1 MNLIMR
7 IWNSLNEKGR
17 RAWVDTGKAM
27 ADMKGGIYAAEEQ
40 PQTRSHKFNEKDQ
53 QTDRPSDCV
62 GEWQMKKNTEYIIAV
77 TMFFQ
82 CC

>member
-17 RAWVDTGKAM
+17 RAWVDTDKAM

-40 PQTRSHKFNEKDQ
+40 PQTRSHKFDEKTNRQIDQ
-53 QTDRPSDCV
+53 V
-62 GEWQMKKNTEYIIAV
+62 IALV
-77 TMFFQ
+77 NGK
-82 CC
+82 

>member
-40 PQTRSHKFNEKDQ
+40 PQTRSHKFDEKSNRQIDQ
-53 QTDRPSDCV
+53 V
-62 GEWQMKKNTEYIIAV
+62 IALV
-77 TMFFQ
+77 NGK
-82 CC
+82 

>member
-27 ADMKGGIYAAEEQ
+27 ADMKGGIYAAEGQ
-40 PQTRSHKFNEKDQ
+40 PQTRSHKFDEKTNRQIDQ
-53 QTDRPSDCV
+53 V
-62 GEWQMKKNTEYIIAV
+62 IALV
-77 TMFFQ
+77 NGK
-82 CC
+82 

>member
-1 MNLIMR
+1 MCLIMR

-40 PQTRSHKFNEKDQ
+40 PQTHSHKFDEKTNRQIDQ
-53 QTDRPSDCV
+53 V
-62 GEWQMKKNTEYIIAV
+62 IALV
-77 TMFFQ
+77 NGK
-82 CC
+82 

>member
-40 PQTRSHKFNEKDQ
+40 PQTRSHKFDEKTNRQIDQ
-53 QTDRPSDCV
+53 V
-62 GEWQMKKNTEYIIAV
+62 IALV
-77 TMFFQ
+77 NSKWKIQ
-82 CC
+82 NISLR

>member
-40 PQTRSHKFNEKDQ
+40 PQTRSHKFDEKINRQIDQ
-53 QTDRPSDCV
+53 V
-62 GEWQMKKNTEYIIAV
+62 IALV
-77 TMFFQ
+77 NGK
-82 CC
+82 

>member
-27 ADMKGGIYAAEEQ
+27 ADMKGGTYAAEEQ
-40 PQTRSHKFNEKDQ
+40 PQTRSHKFDEKTNRQIDQ
-53 QTDRPSDCV
+53 V
-62 GEWQMKKNTEYIIAV
+62 IALVNGE
-77 TMFFQ
+77 
-82 CC
+82 

>member
-7 IWNSLNEKGR
+7 VWNSLNEKGR

-40 PQTRSHKFNEKDQ
+40 PQTRSHKFNEKTNRQIDQ
-53 QTDRPSDCV
+53 V
-62 GEWQMKKNTEYIIAV
+62 IALV
-77 TMFFQ
+77 NGKWKMQ
-82 CC
+82 NISLR

>member
-17 RAWVDTGKAM
+17 KAWVDTGKAM

-40 PQTRSHKFNEKDQ
+40 PQTRKKFDEKTNRQIDQ
-53 QTDRPSDCV
+53 V
-62 GEWQMKKNTEYIIAV
+62 IALV
-77 TMFFQ
+77 
-82 CC
+82 

>member
-40 PQTRSHKFNEKDQ
+40 PQTRSHKFDEKTNRQIDQ
-53 QTDRPSDCV
+53 V
-62 GEWQMKKNTEYIIAV
+62 IALV
-77 TMFFQ
+77 NGKWKIQ
-82 CC
+82 NISLR

>member
-40 PQTRSHKFNEKDQ
+40 PQPRSHKFDEKTNRQIDQ
-53 QTDRPSDCV
+53 V
-62 GEWQMKKNTEYIIAV
+62 IALV
-77 TMFFQ
+77 NGK
-82 CC
+82 

>member
-7 IWNSLNEKGR
+7 IWNSLNEKGH

-40 PQTRSHKFNEKDQ
+40 PQTRSHKFNEKTNRQIDQ
-53 QTDRPSDCV
+53 V
-62 GEWQMKKNTEYIIAV
+62 IALV
-77 TMFFQ
+77 NGK
-82 CC
+82 

>member
-27 ADMKGGIYAAEEQ
+27 TDMKGGIYAAEEQ
-40 PQTRSHKFNEKDQ
+40 PQTRSHKFDEKTNRQIDQ
-53 QTDRPSDCV
+53 V
-62 GEWQMKKNTEYIIAV
+62 IALVNGE
-77 TMFFQ
+77 
-82 CC
+82 

>member
-17 RAWVDTGKAM
+17 KAWVGTGKAM

-40 PQTRSHKFNEKDQ
+40 PQTRSHKFDEKTNRQIDQ
-53 QTDRPSDCV
+53 V
-62 GEWQMKKNTEYIIAV
+62 IALV
-77 TMFFQ
+77 NGK
-82 CC
+82 

>member
-1 MNLIMR
+1 MYIIGVALFSFGIGLFGGWKLMR

-40 PQTRSHKFNEKDQ
+40 PQTRSHKFDEKTNRQIDQ
-53 QTDRPSDCV
+53 V
-62 GEWQMKKNTEYIIAV
+62 IALV
-77 TMFFQ
+77 NGK
-82 CC
+82 

>member
-40 PQTRSHKFNEKDQ
+40 PQTRSHKFDEKTNRQIDQ
-53 QTDRPSDCV
+53 VIALVNHCGNNVFNVTDS
-62 GEWQMKKNTEYIIAV
+62 I
-77 TMFFQ
+77 
-82 CC
+82 

>member
-40 PQTRSHKFNEKDQ
+40 AQTRSHKFDEKTNRQIDQ
-53 QTDRPSDCV
+53 V
-62 GEWQMKKNTEYIIAV
+62 IALV
-77 TMFFQ
+77 NGK
-82 CC
+82 

>member
-40 PQTRSHKFNEKDQ
+40 PQTRSHKFDEKTNRQIDQ
-53 QTDRPSDCV
+53 V
-62 GEWQMKKNTEYIIAV
+62 IALV
-77 TMFFQ
+77 NGKWKIQ
-82 CC
+82 NI

>member
-17 RAWVDTGKAM
+17 RAWVDTSKAM

-40 PQTRSHKFNEKDQ
+40 PQTRSHKFDEKTNRQIDQ
-53 QTDRPSDCV
+53 V
-62 GEWQMKKNTEYIIAV
+62 IALV
-77 TMFFQ
+77 NGK
-82 CC
+82 

>member
-40 PQTRSHKFNEKDQ
+40 PQHAVTSLTKRP
-53 QTDRPSDCV
+53 TDR
-62 GEWQMKKNTEYIIAV
+62 
-77 TMFFQ
+77 
-82 CC
+82 

>member
-17 RAWVDTGKAM
+17 RVWVETGKGM

-40 PQTRSHKFNEKDQ
+40 PQTRSRKFDEKTNRQIDQ
-53 QTDRPSDCV
+53 V
-62 GEWQMKKNTEYIIAV
+62 IALVNGE
-77 TMFFQ
+77 
-82 CC
+82 

>member
-40 PQTRSHKFNEKDQ
+40 PLTRSHKFDEKTNRQIDQ
-53 QTDRPSDCV
+53 V
-62 GEWQMKKNTEYIIAV
+62 IALV
-77 TMFFQ
+77 NGK
-82 CC
+82 

>member
-27 ADMKGGIYAAEEQ
+27 ADMKGGIYAAQEQ
-40 PQTRSHKFNEKDQ
+40 SQTRSHKFDEKTNRQIDQ
-53 QTDRPSDCV
+53 V
-62 GEWQMKKNTEYIIAV
+62 IALVNGE
-77 TMFFQ
+77 
-82 CC
+82 

>member
-40 PQTRSHKFNEKDQ
+40 PQARSHKFDEKTNRQIDQ
-53 QTDRPSDCV
+53 V
-62 GEWQMKKNTEYIIAV
+62 IALV
-77 TMFFQ
+77 NGK
-82 CC
+82 

>member
-40 PQTRSHKFNEKDQ
+40 PQTRSHKFDEKTNRQIDQ
-53 QTDRPSDCV
+53 V
-62 GEWQMKKNTEYIIAV
+62 IALV
-77 TMFFQ
+77 NGKWKMQ
-82 CC
+82 NISLR

>member
-40 PQTRSHKFNEKDQ
+40 PQTRKKFDEKTNRQIDQ
-53 QTDRPSDCV
+53 V
-62 GEWQMKKNTEYIIAV
+62 IALVNGEWKIQNISLR
-77 TMFFQ
+77 
-82 CC
+82 

>member
-27 ADMKGGIYAAEEQ
+27 ADMKGGIYAAKEQ
-40 PQTRSHKFNEKDQ
+40 PQTRSHKFDEKTNRQIDQ
-53 QTDRPSDCV
+53 V
-62 GEWQMKKNTEYIIAV
+62 IALV
-77 TMFFQ
+77 NGK
-82 CC
+82 

>member
-40 PQTRSHKFNEKDQ
+40 PQTRSHKFNEKTNRQIDQ
-53 QTDRPSDCV
+53 V
-62 GEWQMKKNTEYIIAV
+62 IALV
-77 TMFFQ
+77 NGKWKMQ
-82 CC
+82 NISLR

>member
-27 ADMKGGIYAAEEQ
+27 ADMKGGIYATEEQ
-40 PQTRSHKFNEKDQ
+40 PQTRSHKFDEKTNRQIDQ
-53 QTDRPSDCV
+53 V
-62 GEWQMKKNTEYIIAV
+62 IALV
-77 TMFFQ
+77 NGK
-82 CC
+82 

>member
-40 PQTRSHKFNEKDQ
+40 PQTRSHKFDEKTNRQIDQ
-53 QTDRPSDCV
+53 V
-62 GEWQMKKNTEYIIAV
+62 IALVNGEWKIQNI
-77 TMFFQ
+77 
-82 CC
+82 

>member
-40 PQTRSHKFNEKDQ
+40 PQTRSHKSDEKTNRQIDQ
-53 QTDRPSDCV
+53 V
-62 GEWQMKKNTEYIIAV
+62 IALV
-77 TMFFQ
+77 NGK
-82 CC
+82 

>member
-17 RAWVDTGKAM
+17 RAWVDTGKTM

-40 PQTRSHKFNEKDQ
+40 PQTRSHKFDEKTNRQIDQ
-53 QTDRPSDCV
+53 V
-62 GEWQMKKNTEYIIAV
+62 IALV
-77 TMFFQ
+77 NGK
-82 CC
+82 